1 MNSKKI
7 IVGILTSII
16 VIGGLSACKNNENPV
31 NNNMENQASSGFDNF
46 ENEQKVEEKKSY
58 NNGGNFVQYEGK
70 TYYREYSN
78 TDFEKSSEFPEYTYS
93 SDVYRTKYIN
103 VISENGRVENL
114 FKDDGVGGF
123 YIIDDLFFFS
133 GADNKLYS
141 VNMKGEDYRMI
152 AKGEFVACNEEK
164 HKIYYR
170 NTSEVLYELDTKSL
184 KITKL
189 NDEEI
194 ELPLKEKSEI
204 EINKDEIISSDE
216 IIQFKEK
223 YNISSGDTNYFVSI
237 NNMEIVDNKV
247 FYFLELSKYLEKQTN
262 IRDARYER
270 IATEVY
276 MYDINT
282 KMKSLLYLYKV
293 SDKEILLGEDIYGE
307 FENSEEPLAENEMY
321 LEIAVANKG
330 LSETFD
336 IRVEEAGGFIVGK
349 RVEYEGVHS
358 RSEEKIKIKVTKEI
372 GAMLTVYIDGK
383 IDSQMVIEE

>member
-1 MNSKKI
+1 MKSKKI
-7 IVGILTSII
+7 IIGILTSII

-31 NNNMENQASSGFDNF
+31 NNNIENQISSNSGNSSA
-46 ENEQKVEEKKSY
+46 EQKVDEKNLY

-70 TYYREYSN
+70 IYYREYSN
-78 TDFEKSSEFPEYTYS
+78 ADFEKGSEFPEYTYKE
-93 SDVYRTKYIN
+93 DVHRPKYIN
-103 VISENGRVENL
+103 VILQNGRVENL
-114 FKDDGVGGF
+114 FKDDGVGEF
-123 YIIDDLFFFS
+123 YILDGLFFFS
-133 GADNKLYS
+133 SADDKLYS

-152 AKGEFVACNEEK
+152 AKGTYVACDEEN
-164 HKIYYR
+164 HKLYYR
-170 NTSEVLYELDTKSL
+170 NKSEALYELDTRTL
-184 KITKL
+184 KINKI
-189 NDEEI
+189 NDEEF
-194 ELPLKEKSEI
+194 ELPVNPKIDI

-293 SDKEILLGEDIYGE
+293 SDKDILLGEDIYGE

-336 IRVEEAGGFIVGK
+336 IRVEEVGGFIVGK
-349 RVEYEGVHS
+349 RIEYEGVHS